1 MYRLTLKYIFL
12 ISMCLSF
19 YTHILIENSGQSYIW
34 KTVSFILKTT
44 FYTEGSTKHDLR
56 LLVGNPARC
65 CGISKYNIF
74 MSIVIQ
80 GKVINLKT
88 TTLLI

>member
-56 LLVGNPARC
+56 LLVGNPAVLRNF
-65 CGISKYNIF
+65 K
-74 MSIVIQ
+74 IQ
-80 GKVINLKT
+80 YIYVNRNSRKSN
-88 TTLLI
+88 